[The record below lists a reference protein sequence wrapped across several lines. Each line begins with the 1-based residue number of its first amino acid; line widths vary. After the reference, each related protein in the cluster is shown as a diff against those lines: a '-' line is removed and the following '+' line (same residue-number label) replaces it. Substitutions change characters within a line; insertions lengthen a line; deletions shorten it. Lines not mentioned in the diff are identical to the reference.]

1 MKRALRNKT
10 CLLLLLLASARS
22 FVHAEDRVDLAE
34 LSPETETA
42 INSGLQYLV
51 TQQNAN
57 GSFGQQVPVASTAL
71 ALMAFMVQGNFPERP
86 PYGEPMKKG
95 LDFLLQSATANKRGN
110 GFMGSSMY
118 EHGLATLALSEAWG
132 MSSRKDDI
140 REVLKKAVELII
152 HSQNDQGG
160 WRYKPEPKDA
170 DLSVTVMQLVALAS
184 AQEAGIAVP
193 DETIQKAI
201 KYVKS
206 SAADQGG
213 FLYQLSQ
220 KKPGAKAQMPC
231 SAAGVLSL
239 FMCGERDSA
248 EAQLSLKY
256 LLNLQ
261 DKKNQPT
268 AHFFYANYY
277 AVQCMYQAGESFYQ
291 GWYPKIRD
299 TLLAKQKSDGS
310 FGDPADAKNP
320 RAAGIATVNTAF
332 SILILGVPYRFLPI
346 YQR

>member
-1 MKRALRNKT
+1 MRTRIHLFI
-10 CLLLLLLASARS
+10 LILAIATTL
-22 FVHAEDRVDLAE
+22 HAEDRVDLAE
-34 LSPETETA
+34 LSSETETA
-42 INSGLQYLV
+42 INNGLQFLV

-95 LDFLLQSATANKRGN
+95 LDFLLQAAMANKQRSN
-110 GFMGSSMY
+110 GFMGGSMY
-118 EHGLATLALSEAWG
+118 EHGLATLALSEGWG

-152 HSQNDQGG
+152 HTQNEQGG

-201 KYVKS
+201 KYVKA

-213 FLYQLSQ
+213 FLYQPSQ
-220 KKPGAKAQMPC
+220 KRPGAKGQMPC

-239 FMCGERDSA
+239 FMCGERDSV
-248 EAQLSLKY
+248 EAQQNLKY
-256 LLNLQ
+256 LLNFQ

-320 RAAGIATVNTAF
+320 RAAGISTVNTAF